1 MKYIIFG
8 DESTLPQLITMLKSN
23 VAKAVIA
30 SNRPKAIDACSS
42 YAIQQPKAKTPEYEK
57 FIDTIKKI
65 EPDLIL
71 CFSYSM
77 ILTDELLRIPRFG
90 AINIHGAILPKY
102 RGANALNWAIINGEK
117 ETGVTAH
124 FMTNVVDGGSIIN
137 QKITPIFSNDDA
149 LSVKNRLDQ
158 LGMKLV
164 FDIHKDL
171 SSSCQINSTPQAH
184 ITTAP
189 LKRRT
194 PEDGEI
200 KWDKQSDLEIFN
212 LIRALVH
219 PWPGAFFFDE
229 IGNKIILNK
238 FITLGEIAILRKKY
252 AS

>member
-30 SNRPKAIDACSS
+30 FNRPKAIDACSS
-42 YAIQQPKAKTPEYEK
+42 YAIQQPKAKTLEYEK

-102 RGANALNWAIINGEK
+102 RGANALNWTIINGET

-137 QKITPIFSNDDA
+137 QKFTPIFPNDDA
-149 LSVKNRLDQ
+149 LSVKKRLDQ

-171 SSSCQINSTPQAH
+171 SSSFKINSTPQAQ
-184 ITTAP
+184 ITTVP

-200 KWDKQSDLEIFN
+200 KWDRKSDLEIFN

-229 IGNKIILNK
+229 LGNKIILNK
-238 FITLGEIAILRKKY
+238 FITLGEVAMLRKKY
-252 AS
+252 GK